1 MTKSRQLSG
10 DVVRFIG
17 IATHI
22 VNLDGSPWDQ
32 WMVGAY
38 SPRGTSLY
46 DRPEI
51 KTKGVGELWFGK
63 ATDREEA
70 ADVIGLLVEKGC
82 LLDDRSDPT
91 GHMLYFVRQKKKRSV
106 SNAQKPYSSVDH
118 VREAGLKVV
127 ADVVRGK
134 SVTKRAADRGGKPE
148 HLIRAALRAVLPEW
162 IGVEPG
168 FVIDSYG
175 HTSLQQDIV
184 LFEREHS
191 PVFRT
196 AAAGAGAG
204 NFPCECVIAAG
215 EVKAST
221 YRGWAQDVFQKSA
234 SAKRMRRAIRDETVA
249 GNRWLPWRHYGTRAT
264 ATEQHARGVIFDQDR
279 YRHDRIMTFG
289 VAVESGLKPS
299 TIARQVAKQLDAQEH
314 ALGPDTIV
322 ILQRGVVEGIRTV
335 RESDRASRTE
345 IFGLQNDRVEE
356 TSMQEWNNE
365 TKLWDPFSYLV
376 TMILEHAYTGRT
388 THEAALLGY
397 MTRTG
402 TVMAGF
408 RGVTH
413 PIGRKK
419 RL

>member
-1 MTKSRQLSG
+1 MRL
-10 DVVRFIG
+10 IG
-17 IATHI
+17 IVTHI

-38 SPRGTSLY
+38 SRGTTSLY

-51 KTKGVGELWFGK
+51 RTKGVGELWFGN

-91 GHMLYFVRQKKKRSV
+91 GHMLYFFRREKKRQGS
-106 SNAQKPYSSVDH
+106 SEQKPYSSVDH

-127 ADVVRGK
+127 ADLVRGK
-134 SVTKRAADRGGKPE
+134 SVTRRAADRGREAE
-148 HLIRAALRAVLPEW
+148 HLIRAALRAVLPAW

-184 LFEREHS
+184 LFERGHS
-191 PVFRT
+191 SVFRT
-196 AAAGAGAG
+196 ATDGADAG
-204 NFPCECVIAAG
+204 NFPCECVMAAG

-221 YRGWAQDVFQKSA
+221 YQGWVRDVFQKSA

-264 ATEQHARGVIFDQDR
+264 ATEDHARGVIFDQDR
-279 YRHDRIMTFG
+279 YTHDRIMTFG

-299 TIARQVAKQLDAQEH
+299 TIARQVAEQLEAQEH

-322 ILQRGVVEGIRTV
+322 ILQRGVVEGIRTF
-335 RESDRASRTE
+335 RESDRASRSE
-345 IFGLQNDRVEE
+345 IFGLQNARVEA
-356 TSMQEWNNE
+356 TSMQEWNDE

-388 THEAALLGY
+388 SHEAALLGY
-397 MTRTG
+397 MSRTG
-402 TVMAGF
+402 GVMAGF
-408 RGVTH
+408 EGSTH
-413 PIGRKK
+413 PISRKK